1 MLLDEDALL
10 ANVVVDSLDDG
21 LDGLIEWGGDGED
34 EVELLAM
41 AMAAA
46 ALNALIFIKC
56 GEAWLALLRRL
67 TSSLIWD
74 GSPWWLSDEGW
85 TKAKL
90 AACLNLSR
98 VSRSNVGVGKCDDG
112 KGRSCSFL
120 MLRSTAPSSDSP
132 CPVSEPCK
140 GWLTMWLLLSKEAF
154 LDDKSTGSCWTS
166 VAMVLVS
173 LKSSVVAFKNC

>member
-46 ALNALIFIKC
+46 ALKALLAKVKC
-56 GEAWLALLRRL
+56 GEAWLALLKRL
-67 TSSLIWD
+67 TSSLIWE
-74 GSPWWLSDEGW
+74 GSPWLSDEGW

-98 VSRSNVGVGKCDDG
+98 VNRSNVGVGKCDG

-120 MLRSTAPSSDSP
+120 MLRSTAPSSGSP
-132 CPVSEPCK
+132 CPVSEPGK
-140 GWLTMWLLLSKEAF
+140 GWLTKWLLLSKVAF
-154 LDDKSTGSCWTS
+154 LADKSTGSCWTS
-166 VAMVLVS
+166 VAMVLVTN
-173 LKSSVVAFKNC
+173 V